1 MTRANFQ
8 EDGKMAAPF
17 AYDKMRERPD
27 ALERLDL
34 RIGWG
39 PYEIHVLRFHLT
51 QFPPGRIVPFHKH
64 AEFEFHY
71 IPRGKGKV
79 ILGEQEFP
87 LKQGQLY
94 LTGPEVMHYQEADA
108 YEYMDELCLHVVI
121 KEKKETA
128 SHLLPASEDQW
139 EWEEARQCVNKLENL
154 PLYPAQDL
162 HGAMPCFL
170 AAYEAITSPYGG
182 SYTTIKQS
190 VIQILLRTARAYDAA
205 TEIND
210 LPTKDMKTYRYRLA
224 LEFMQSNYGGALSLD
239 DVAEKLRLSGRQLQR
254 LFKELHGGHSFSR
267 ILEDIRLAAVCSR
280 LADEEMS
287 VEQIARETGF
297 SSGSY
302 LHAVFRKRYGMTP
315 SQYRSIH
322 YF

>member
-1 MTRANFQ
+1 
-8 EDGKMAAPF
+8 MAAPF
-17 AYDKMRERPD
+17 AYDKMRDRPD

-39 PYEIHVLRFHLT
+39 PFEIHVLRFHLT
-51 QFPPGRIVPFHKH
+51 QFPPGRVVPFHKH

-71 IPRGKGKV
+71 IPKGKGKV
-79 ILGEQEFP
+79 ILGEQDFALRP
-87 LKQGQLY
+87 GHLY

-108 YEYMDELCLHVVI
+108 GEPMDELCLHVAI
-121 KEKKETA
+121 KERNEA
-128 SHLLPASEDQW
+128 VSAPASEDYW
-139 EWEEARQCVNKLENL
+139 EWEEARHCIGKLRDL
-154 PLYPAQDL
+154 PLFPAQDV

-170 AAYEAITSPYGG
+170 AAYDAITAQYGG

-190 VIQILLRTARAYDAA
+190 VIQILLRTVRAYDAA

-254 LFKELHGGHSFSR
+254 LFKELHGGHNFSR
-267 ILEDIRLAAVCSR
+267 ILEDIRLSAVCDK
-280 LADEEMS
+280 LADDELS

-302 LHAVFRKRYGMTP
+302 LHSVFRKRYGMTP
-315 SQYRSIH
+315 SQYRNTH
-322 YF
+322 YI